1 VIASLRGTVIALG
14 ASRVVLEV
22 GGVGY
27 SVAISERSARQFR
40 VEDRI
45 LLHTAMV
52 VREDDVSLFGFV
64 DVTEL
69 ELFDLLR
76 TVSGVGPRSALG
88 VIGQMLPAD
97 IARAIHDGDDAPFRR
112 VSGIGPKTAKL
123 IVVSLAGKITAPAAT
138 TSPADLATGDRAT
151 TVALIEALTGLG
163 WPERTAVEVAEQ
175 VVASEPVGEF
185 SALPVLLRRAL
196 AQLGPRAA
204 RPDDTGARS

>member
-1 VIASLRGTVIALG
+1 VIASLRGTLVAIG
-14 ASRVVLEV
+14 AGRVVLEV

-27 SVAISERSARQFR
+27 SVSVSERSAREFR

-45 LLHTAMV
+45 LLHTAMI

-64 DVTEL
+64 DETEL

-88 VIGQMLPAD
+88 VIGQMMPVD
-97 IARAIHDGDDAPFRR
+97 IARAIHDGDDTPFRR

-123 IVVSLAGKITAPAAT
+123 IVVSLAGKITAPMAT
-138 TSPADLATGDRAT
+138 ASGATPHGDAAT
-151 TVALIEALTGLG
+151 TVALIDALTGLG
-163 WPERTAVEVAEQ
+163 WPERTAIEVAEQ
-175 VVASEPVGEF
+175 VVASESGPDI

-196 AQLGPRAA
+196 AQLGPRA
-204 RPDDTGARS
+204 RPDDRGARR